1 MWAAPEGEVG
11 FWNSG
16 HRVVEEVDSDDS
28 DPQGVS
34 LANVSGNRRIMGDQH
49 QLAGGRSRKGYAYQ
63 PSDGESTEE
72 DDTDQDTE
80 DETQIALRE
89 SEEALVQSA
98 LARIRKAQA
107 KGRQDVRL
115 NKEELAA
122 LERRRKRLQAEAKKK
137 KATASGKGGDSK
149 RRKEKE
155 QRYAVPISHLEGAS
169 DDALPQHPSPAT
181 LAESQDRLRP
191 PKGLFPPPNSSR
203 SRPRSTSSSLRPQSG
218 HDNVDYQYAQPPP
231 NSRHASDP
239 ASRPRSYY
247 AQQYQDDRHR
257 SASSLSRQGLDPFQ
271 FQTED
276 QQRAPYPPSD
286 EQTSEEED
294 NSDSSDGRGSGTH
307 NLRNRSRGEIV
318 EPAQEPE
325 PDRALK
331 GRKTRSSSTKRKP
344 VPSSSSTST
353 RRRKGR

>member
-1 MWAAPEGEVG
+1 MWAAPEGGEVG

-16 HRVVEEVDSDDS
+16 HRVEEVDSDDS
-28 DPQGVS
+28 DPHG
-34 LANVSGNRRIMGDQH
+34 VSGNRRIM
-49 QLAGGRSRKGYAYQ
+49 GGRSRKGYAYQ
-63 PSDGESTEE
+63 PSDDESTEE

-107 KGRQDVRL
+107 KGKQDVRL

-137 KATASGKGGDSK
+137 KAGKGGESK

-191 PKGLFPPPNSSR
+191 LKGLFPPPNSSR
-203 SRPRSTSSSLRPQSG
+203 SRPRSRSG
-218 HDNVDYQYAQPPP
+218 QDPVDYQYAQPPP
-231 NSRHASDP
+231 ASRHASDP

-257 SASSLSRQGLDPFQ
+257 SASSLSRQAQAPDPFQ

-286 EQTSEEED
+286 EQSSEDEEH
-294 NSDSSDGRGSGTH
+294 SGSSDGRASGTH
-307 NLRNRSRGEIV
+307 NLRNRSRDEVV
-318 EPAQEPE
+318 EPAQDPE
-325 PDRALK
+325 PDRGLK

-344 VPSSSSTST
+344 VPSSSATST